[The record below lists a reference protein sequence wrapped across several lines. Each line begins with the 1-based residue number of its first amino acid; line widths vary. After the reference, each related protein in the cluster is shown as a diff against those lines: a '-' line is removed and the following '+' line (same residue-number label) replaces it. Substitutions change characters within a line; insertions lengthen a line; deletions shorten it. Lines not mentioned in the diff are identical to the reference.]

1 MGKIN
6 LPPHQYFQK
15 YLSSLALWDLSIVG
29 VLIHSTRLP
38 VMRAMRSASI
48 HPEAVQAVEAA
59 TCGAGGGGTAPMAGQ
74 IPWQI

>member
-1 MGKIN
+1 MGMGKIN
-6 LPPHQYFQK
+6 LPPDQYFQK
-15 YLSSLALWDLSIVG
+15 YLSSLEALVG

-48 HPEAVQAVEAA
+48 HPEAVQAIEAA
-59 TCGAGGGGTAPMAGQ
+59 TCGAGEGGAAPMAGQ